1 MMEPG
6 NVFCGMK
13 HIFVSLLLLVT
24 AIPALAQTLSTKP
37 TLTVETI
44 MQGPRQWVGTSP
56 SGVFW
61 SDDSRTI
68 YFNWNPDKNLGD
80 SLYKITLPGGKY
92 VPATKPVKVSIAERR
107 TLTPAEADYNRA
119 RTLRL
124 YAKYGDI
131 FLLDRKT
138 GQVRTLTNTVDRES
152 NPTFSGDEKAVLF
165 TRASNLFRIDLA
177 TGLTEQLTNFD
188 PGAKRP
194 TPGSTSQESWLKRD
208 QLALFDVLKD
218 RKAKRDEAER
228 TTKAEQPRRPKTIY
242 TEGKSVMNASL
253 SPNGR
258 VVTFALMKAATG
270 AKSTIVPSFVTES
283 GFTEDLPA
291 RTKVG
296 APLSAVEFMVYD
308 IARDTA
314 LSVSLANLPGITDKP
329 DYLMP
334 AAVTSTSASVAG
346 RTTVAAAEK
355 TPTDTTKKLAAD
367 LKKSANRPV
376 YVSSPVWAE
385 GPTAHYAVV
394 VVRAVD
400 NKDRWLM
407 LLDTEKP
414 TTLKLLDR
422 QRDEAWV
429 GGPGI
434 GGGFSAG
441 TLGWLDEQTIYFQSE
456 VDGYAHLYL
465 MNVLTGQRTQLTKGK
480 FEVQQVVLSADK
492 KTFYLSTNE
501 VHPGEQHLYR
511 MAVTGGERTQL
522 TTMTGASDATLSPDE
537 SQIVVRYSAINKPW
551 ELFLMNNPLVAD
563 GKTKSAK
570 KAPTSN
576 VPGNPVQLT
585 TSTTE
590 SFRTYP
596 WRTAEVV
603 TIPARDGQPIYAR
616 IYKPAPDAAVKSNG
630 KAVVFVHGAGY
641 LQNAHKWWS
650 QYFREYM
657 FHNLLV
663 DKGYTVLDIDYR
675 GSAGYGRDWRTG
687 IYRFMGGKDLTD
699 HVDAADWLVKNHG
712 VDAKRIGIY
721 GGSYG
726 GFITLM
732 GMFTTPD
739 VFKAGAAL
747 RPVTDWAAYNHGY
760 TSNILNEPYSD
771 TLAYRRSSPIYH
783 AAGLKGHLLICHGMV
798 DVNVHFQDAVRLTQR
813 LIELKKENWEL
824 APYPV
829 EDHGFVEPTSWM
841 DEYKRILKLFEERL

>member
-1 MMEPG
+1 
-6 NVFCGMK
+6 MK
-13 HIFVSLLLLVT
+13 HIFVSLLLLGG
-24 AIPALAQTLSTKP
+24 ALAALAQSVPAKSA
-37 TLTVETI
+37 LTIETI
-44 MQGPRQWVGTSP
+44 MQEPRQWVGTSP

-61 SDDSRTI
+61 SDDSRTV
-68 YFNWNPDKNLGD
+68 YFNWNDPNRPDKALGD
-80 SLYKITLPGGKY
+80 SLYKITLSADGRY
-92 VPATKPVKVSIAERR
+92 VPSTKPVKVSVGERR
-107 TLTPAEADYNRA
+107 MLPPADAEFNRA

-124 YAKYGDI
+124 YAKYGDLYL
-131 FLLDRKT
+131 FDRQT
-138 GQVRTLTNTVDRES
+138 GRVRTLTNTVDRES
-152 NPTFSGDEKAVLF
+152 NPVFSGDEKAVLF
-165 TRASNLFRIDLA
+165 TRASNLYRLDLA
-177 TGLTEQLTNFD
+177 SGLTEQLTNFD

-194 TPGSTSQESWLKRD
+194 TPSSNSQESWLKRD
-208 QLALFDVLKD
+208 QLSLFEVLRD

-228 TTKAEQPRRPKTIY
+228 DTKAEQPRRPKTIY
-242 TEGKSVMNASL
+242 TDGKTVMNASL
-253 SPNGR
+253 SPDGR
-258 VVTFALMKAATG
+258 VVTFTLMKAATG

-308 IARDTA
+308 VARDTA
-314 LSVSLANLPGITDKP
+314 LAVSLATLPGITDKP

-334 AAVTSTSASVAG
+334 TAVTSGSATVAG
-346 RTTVAAAEK
+346 RTTVTNAEK
-355 TPTDTTKKLAAD
+355 TAPDTTRKLAAD
-367 LKKSANRPV
+367 LKKAANRPV
-376 YVSSPVWAE
+376 YVSAPVWAE
-385 GPTAHYAVV
+385 GPGARYAVV
-394 VVRAVD
+394 AVRAVD
-400 NKDRWLM
+400 NKDRWLL

-414 TTLKLLDR
+414 TALKLLDR

-441 TLGWLDEQTIYFQSE
+441 TLGWLDDQTIYYQSE
-456 VDGYAHLYL
+456 ADGYSHLYT
-465 MNVLTGQRTQLTKGK
+465 MNVVTGQRTQLTKGR

-492 KTFYLSTNE
+492 KTFYLTTNE
-501 VHPGEQHLYR
+501 PHPGEQQLYR
-511 MAVTGGERTQL
+511 MAVTGGQRTQL
-522 TTMTGASDATLSPDE
+522 TSMTGANDATISPDE
-537 SQIVVRYSAINKPW
+537 SQIVVRYSASNKPW
-551 ELFLMNNPLVAD
+551 ELFLMPNPTIAGSI
-563 GKTKSAK
+563 GKVKAAK
-570 KAPTSN
+570 KTQPGN
-576 VPGNPVQLT
+576 VPGTPVQLT
-585 TSTTE
+585 TSTTDG
-590 SFRTYP
+590 FRAYP
-596 WRTAEVV
+596 WRTGEVV

-616 IYKPAPDAAVKSNG
+616 IYKPAANAPTPATG

-712 VDAKRIGIY
+712 VDARRIGVY

-732 GMFTTPD
+732 AMFTTPD

-841 DEYKRILKLFEERL
+841 DEYKRILKLFDERL